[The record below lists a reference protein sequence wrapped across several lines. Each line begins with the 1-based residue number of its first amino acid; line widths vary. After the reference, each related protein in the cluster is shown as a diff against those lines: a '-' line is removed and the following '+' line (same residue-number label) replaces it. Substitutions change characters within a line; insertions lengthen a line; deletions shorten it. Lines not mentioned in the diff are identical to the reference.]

1 MHSTGW
7 GAGGFGLA
15 GYRQPQDQAVYGL
28 NGAGRRRGRPL
39 RGYAKAFCRGGYQPP
54 AAPAPGQRA
63 DVGKPPRIP
72 IASPLTFS
80 PLWDRIM
87 GHDRPDGASTVH
99 TAGTERAPSAE
110 SAHGK
115 ADGRRPYQRARR
127 RARSPS
133 RTRRTRGSVPLRT
146 WVAPRRQAL
155 SSRDKG
161 RERLFAGKRP
171 QKGACRGDYQSPAV
185 SFPIPR
191 AHTQV
196 RPYGK
201 PDPPGIPFPIFRRRG
216 VQRPPPTA
224 LFVGAGVPDGPPSP
238 PPAKTNIIFIQKR
251 GILLPN

>member
-1 MHSTGW
+1 MRSIGW
-7 GAGGFGLA
+7 GAGGSGLA
-15 GYRQPQDQAVYGL
+15 GYCEPQDQALHGIAPRTAPSPRSGTPL
-28 NGAGRRRGRPL
+28 PRRGGSCRRRPAENRARTWPHPCISRAAGRS
-39 RGYAKAFCRGGYQPP
+39 
-54 AAPAPGQRA
+54 APALPEN
-63 DVGKPPRIP
+63 
-72 IASPLTFS
+72 PLTF
-80 PLWDRIM
+80 PPDWDTIVEQN
-87 GHDRPDGASTVH
+87 RPDGASTVH
-99 TAGTERAPSAE
+99 TAGTERAPRL
-110 SAHGK
+110 K
-115 ADGRRPYQRARR
+115 APTARRTGDGPTSGPGDGRGPLPAPEGPEG
-127 RARSPS
+127 AAA
-133 RTRRTRGSVPLRT
+133 LRT

-224 LFVGAGVPDGPPSP
+224 PFVGAGVPDGPPSAQG
-238 PPAKTNIIFIQKR
+238 PAR
-251 GILLPN
+251 PGGRALR